1 MELNTLMLKNKILEA
16 IKEFNEFRSPEATA
30 ELISMNNDTIIVKMS
45 GTYCRSC
52 GLYDYFEDLSWKFK
66 DYLNVNVKISSTRRL
81 DPFSYEIVYK
91 LVKGKGA
98 RSQS

>member
-1 MELNTLMLKNKILEA
+1 MKLNTLMLKSKVLEA

-30 ELISMNNDTIIVKMS
+30 ELISINNDKIIIKMS

-66 DYLNVNVKISSTRRL
+66 DYLNADVKILSTRML

-91 LVKGKGA
+91 LEAQG
-98 RSQS
+98 